1 MDYSLN
7 ILKFYYFFMF
17 YFLRLSLRNNW
28 FEDKITFLSRRPSGI
43 PNLNAESMI
52 EIFVLYFPH
61 VITIN
66 VRLGDLKK

>member
-28 FEDKITFLSRRPSGI
+28 FEDKITFLSRRSSGI
-43 PNLNAESMI
+43 PNPNAESMI

-61 VITIN
+61 VIIIN